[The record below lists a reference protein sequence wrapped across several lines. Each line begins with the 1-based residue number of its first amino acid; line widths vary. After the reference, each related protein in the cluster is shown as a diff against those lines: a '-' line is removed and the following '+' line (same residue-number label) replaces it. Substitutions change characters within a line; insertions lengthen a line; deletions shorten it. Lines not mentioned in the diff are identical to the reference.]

1 MRWVPDCVN
10 VETGGR
16 RCYQSAMEHWIRAAT
31 EIRTAGAAL
40 LLSALV
46 ALTAVAGCRDN
57 GADDPAGSERK
68 AIEAP
73 GTRVQGS
80 PGGVMVYIDP
90 ETGELRDTPAPGT
103 EPVPGGDVRMP
114 DRMIDGGK

>member
-1 MRWVPDCVN
+1 
-10 VETGGR
+10 
-16 RCYQSAMEHWIRAAT
+16 MEHWIGPTT

-40 LLSALV
+40 LFSVLV
-46 ALTAVAGCRDN
+46 ALSAVAGCRDN
-57 GADDPAGSERK
+57 GADDPAESERTG
-68 AIEAP
+68 IGAP
-73 GTRVQGS
+73 GTPVQGS
-80 PGGVMVYIDP
+80 PGGMMVHIDP